1 MTDEPLEREVIEQH
15 RRLDALFAAVRES
28 FVAQRGDSAL
38 SASLGRL
45 EEALEVHFLQEDA
58 LYYPAISA
66 LRPEQKARLQVCIAA
81 HQRLRDLLH
90 DLGGRAARGERA
102 GALQAFEALAED
114 FRRHEV
120 REEEVLHDLDR
131 ALEVRSSG

>member
-1 MTDEPLEREVIEQH
+1 MTDERVEREVVGQH
-15 RRLDALFAAVRES
+15 RQLDALFRAVRGS
-28 FVAQRGDSAL
+28 FVAGRGASSL
-38 SASLGRL
+38 VASLGRL
-45 EEALEVHFLQEDA
+45 EEALEVHFLQEDE

-66 LRPEQKARLQVCIAA
+66 LRPERKAGLQACIAA
-81 HQRLRDLLH
+81 HHALRELLR

-120 REEEVLHDLDR
+120 REEELLH
-131 ALEVRSSG
+131 ALESELDLRSSG

>member
-1 MTDEPLEREVIEQH
+1 MSDERLEREVVGQH
-15 RRLDALFAAVRES
+15 RRLDALFAAVRDS
-28 FVAQRGDSAL
+28 FAAERSEAAL

-66 LRPEQKARLQVCIAA
+66 LRPQQKARLQACIAA
-81 HQRLRDLLH
+81 HQPLRDLLH

-102 GALQAFEALAED
+102 GLIQAFEALAED

-120 REEEVLHDLDR
+120 REEEVLRDLDR
-131 ALEVRSSG
+131 ARDVRSSG

>member
-1 MTDEPLEREVIEQH
+1 MGDGRLERDVIEQH

-28 FVAQRGDSAL
+28 FAAERADAAL

-45 EEALEVHFLQEDA
+45 EEALEVHFLQEDE

-66 LRPEQKARLQVCIAA
+66 LRPEQRALLEACAAA
-81 HQRLRDLLH
+81 HRTLRELLH

-102 GALQAFEALAED
+102 GAIQAFEALAED

-120 REEEVLHDLDR
+120 REEEVLHDLEH
-131 ALEVRSSG
+131 ALELGASG

>member
-1 MTDEPLEREVIEQH
+1 MGDEGLERDVIEQH

-28 FVAQRGDSAL
+28 FAAERADAAL

-45 EEALEVHFLQEDA
+45 EEALEVHFLQEDE
-58 LYYPAISA
+58 LYYPAIQA
-66 LRPEQKARLQVCIAA
+66 LRPEQRARLQACIAA

-102 GALQAFEALAED
+102 GAIQAFEALAED

-131 ALEVRSSG
+131 ALEAGAPG

>member
-1 MTDEPLEREVIEQH
+1 VADEPLERDVIEQH

-28 FVAQRGDSAL
+28 FAAERGEAAL

-45 EEALEVHFLQEDA
+45 EEALEVHFLQEDE
-58 LYYPAISA
+58 LYYPAIQA
-66 LRPEQKARLQVCIAA
+66 LRPEQRARLQACIAA

-90 DLGGRAARGERA
+90 DLGGRAARGERT
-102 GALQAFEALAED
+102 GAIQAFEALAED

-120 REEEVLHDLDR
+120 REEEVLHELDR
-131 ALEVRSSG
+131 TLDAGASG